1 MSLSPRHDYWSAV
14 VAQFHRSGLTQADFC
29 RTRHLSVNSFRQW
42 LYRLRHST
50 PATDRRRT
58 RISISTK
65 PVSPRAENPAFLPVH
80 IRPEH
85 SATADSRQD
94 VAAPLPLEIILSHD
108 RRVRIPV
115 GFDPATLRQLLEV
128 LEGQP

>member
-14 VAQFHRSGLTQADFC
+14 VAQFHRSGLTQAEFC
-29 RTRHLSVNSFRQW
+29 RTRHLSINSFRQW
-42 LYRLRHST
+42 LYRLRHTT
-50 PATDRRRT
+50 PAADRRRT
-58 RISISTK
+58 RISIAPK
-65 PVSPRAENPAFLPVH
+65 PALARPENSAFLPVH

-85 SATADSRQD
+85 SATTDSRQG
-94 VAAPLPLEIILSHD
+94 VVAPLSLEVVLTHD

-128 LEGQP
+128 LEEQP

>member
-14 VAQFHRSGLTQADFC
+14 LAQFHRSGMTQTDFC
-29 RTRHLSVNSFRQW
+29 RSRQLSINSFRQW
-42 LYRLRHST
+42 LYRLRHSA
-50 PATDRRRT
+50 PAADRRRT
-58 RISISTK
+58 RVSISTK
-65 PVSPRAENPAFLPVH
+65 PAPARPANPAFLPVH

-85 SATADSRQD
+85 SAATDNRPG
-94 VAAPLPLEIILSHD
+94 VVAPLPLEVILSHD

-128 LEGQP
+128 LEEQP

>member
-14 VAQFHRSGLTQADFC
+14 VAQFNRSGLTQADFC
-29 RTRHLSVNSFRQW
+29 RTRDLSVNSFRQW

-85 SATADSRQD
+85 SATTDSYQGV
-94 VAAPLPLEIILSHD
+94 VASQSLEVILGHD

-115 GFDPATLRQLLEV
+115 GFDPVTLRQLLEV
-128 LEGQP
+128 LEEQP

>member
-14 VAQFHRSGLTQADFC
+14 VAQFHRSGMTQVDFC
-29 RTRHLSVNSFRQW
+29 RTRQLSINSFRQW

-50 PATDRRRT
+50 PAAERRRS
-58 RISISTK
+58 RISISRE
-65 PVSPRAENPAFLPVH
+65 PVSSQPENPAFLPVH
-80 IRPEH
+80 IRPEQF
-85 SATADSRQD
+85 ATADSRQG
-94 VAAPLPLEIILSHD
+94 VVGPLSLEVILSQD

-128 LEGQP
+128 LEEQP

>member
-29 RTRHLSVNSFRQW
+29 RTRHLSVHSFRQW
-42 LYRLRHST
+42 LYRLGRST
-50 PATDRRRT
+50 PAADRPRT
-58 RISISTK
+58 RLSISTK
-65 PVSPRAENPAFLPVH
+65 VAPARPGKPAFLPVH

-85 SATADSRQD
+85 SATTDSYQGV
-94 VAAPLPLEIILSHD
+94 VASQSLEVILGHD

-115 GFDPATLRQLLEV
+115 GFDPVTLRQLLEV
-128 LEGQP
+128 LEEQP

>member
-1 MSLSPRHDYWSAV
+1 MSLSPRHDYWLAV
-14 VAQFHRSGLTQADFC
+14 VAQFHRSGLTQTDFC
-29 RTRHLSVNSFRQW
+29 RTRHLSIHSFRQW

-50 PATDRRRT
+50 PAADRRRT
-58 RISISTK
+58 SISISTK
-65 PVSPRAENPAFLPVH
+65 PAPAQLENPAFLPVH

-85 SATADSRQD
+85 PATTDGRQGV
-94 VAAPLPLEIILSHD
+94 VAPVSLEVILTHD

-128 LEGQP
+128 LEEQL

>member
-14 VAQFHRSGLTQADFC
+14 VTQFHRSGLTQVDFC
-29 RTRHLSVNSFRQW
+29 RTRHLSINSFRQW
-42 LYRLRHST
+42 LYRLRHSRS
-50 PATDRRRT
+50 AADRRQLH
-58 RISISTK
+58 ISISPK
-65 PVSPRAENPAFLPVH
+65 PAPARPENPAFLPVH

-85 SATADSRQD
+85 SATADSRQG
-94 VAAPLPLEIILSHD
+94 VVAPLPLEVILSHD

-128 LEGQP
+128 LEEQP

>member
-14 VAQFHRSGLTQADFC
+14 VAQFNRSGLTQADFC
-29 RTRHLSVNSFRQW
+29 RTRHLSINSFRQW
-42 LYRLRHST
+42 LYRLRHSA
-50 PATDRRRT
+50 PAADRPRT
-58 RISISTK
+58 RLSSSTK
-65 PVSPRAENPAFLPVH
+65 VAPARPGKPAFLPVH

-94 VAAPLPLEIILSHD
+94 VAAPLPLEIIVSHD

-128 LEGQP
+128 LEEQP